1 MTRLA
6 RSARRSMT
14 LPLPSSPHCPPTRMM
29 TIGSGLLAGLGGG
42 RLVGPAAPRLQ
53 VLEARQLGAEPEVDG
68 AGRAVPVLGHDDLGE
83 AGRVG
88 LVVVALPIKKDYN
101 VGILFDATALSQ
113 IGEHRALV
121 GSLLGSPGQ
130 LRVRHRRHVQLPGQI

>member
-14 LPLPSSPHCPPTRMM
+14 LPLPSSPHCPPTRLM

-42 RLVGPAAPRLQ
+42 RRVGAGAALLPR
-53 VLEARQLGAEPEVDG
+53 LEARQRGGDPEGDR

-113 IGEHRALV
+113 IGEHRPFV
-121 GSLLGSPGQ
+121 GSLLGS
-130 LRVRHRRHVQLPGQI
+130 